1 MIAMTIAHWIV
12 SEMIVFGQ
20 SEFRTRYLT
29 NAPPRE
35 TMVFLYGFIPAM
47 RHAVPVNGAICFV
60 LVMVCVLMKFPK
72 GIALA
77 GCCSA
82 SIAAAC
88 QPVDARGGS
97 TPDLAQKTLKWGGVV
112 RPDETDSAIGHATF
126 TTDEAAPLELGKTYA

>member
-1 MIAMTIAHWIV
+1 
-12 SEMIVFGQ
+12 
-20 SEFRTRYLT
+20 
-29 NAPPRE
+29 
-35 TMVFLYGFIPAM
+35 M